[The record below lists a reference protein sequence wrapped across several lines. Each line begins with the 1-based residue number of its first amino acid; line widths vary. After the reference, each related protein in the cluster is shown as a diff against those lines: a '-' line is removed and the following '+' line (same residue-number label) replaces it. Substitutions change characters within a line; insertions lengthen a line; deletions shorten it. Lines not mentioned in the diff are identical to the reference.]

1 MTTPLSQSATE
12 NDLACISVRRPWLAI
27 VLNLLIIV
35 AGFGAILGIEVRELP
50 DVDRPIVTV
59 RGEYQGASP
68 ETMDAEVASVVEA
81 AIARVNGVKE
91 VRTSSEENNF
101 RLRAVFSPDVDLIDA
116 ANDVREAVSR
126 IERQLPS
133 AVENLTVIKADSD
146 ASPVVRLAVWSDSLM
161 IDALTRVVED
171 QVIPELTSVDGV
183 AEVSIFGNQERVLR
197 VKLDPMRLATHGLSV
212 ADVARVMRN
221 ARYDVPAGSF
231 KSREQEVL
239 VRANASVTSP
249 DRIEELIIRDP
260 VRIGDVASVFFAPAE
275 AETLVRLD
283 GRQVISLGIIRQA
296 SSNTILIADAVAKA
310 TAGLKQQIPHLRIE
324 TIADESRFIKGAIS
338 ELLSTLAYTVLIVV
352 AVIAIFTG
360 QFRASAIPVLAIPVA
375 LIGSIAAAWLLGFSL
390 NLITLMAMVL
400 ATGIVVDD
408 AIVVLENI
416 QRLRSQRIKA
426 RAAAVIGTRQ
436 VFFAV
441 IATTATLISVFV
453 PISFL
458 PTQAGKLFQEF
469 GYVLSITVAISSFVA
484 LTLVPMLA
492 SKLPDLEKSSSS
504 PNLMAQIGA
513 RITRIYA
520 APLDWSLS
528 RPLIVVGLCAAIVG
542 CAYVTFQSLGEELVP
557 EEDRGNITVRITGP
571 DGVGLDYTDRQVE
584 KVENMLRPYVEQG
597 TAKRLFSITGRFD
610 LNRGSVS
617 APLAEWAERDISE
630 GDIARALNKDLNSLP
645 GARARV
651 SRGNSLNLRNADG
664 QLEFALIGSNYGKIF
679 TESTAFVRQ
688 LETEIPWLTNMRVE
702 FRATQPE
709 LSIDIDRRRAADLGV
724 AIEDLATTIQVLI
737 DEFEVAELTIDDQAI
752 PIMLQA
758 SETAI
763 REPNDIQNLYVAAA
777 GGRLVPLSQLVTFS
791 ESSVAAELDRHA
803 QRRAIEV
810 DADVAPGYTLR
821 DAIVAVRAVATAHLG
836 QEVGLIFLGEAKALD
851 ETSNDLTITF
861 LFALLVVF
869 LVLIAQF
876 ESVTSAAV
884 VMITVP
890 LGVCAAIFAL
900 ALTGTTLNIYS
911 QIGVLMLVGIMA
923 KNAILMVE
931 FADQLRDSGTNAKE
945 AARTASM
952 VRFRPI
958 MMTMISTVLAGLPL
972 ILGSGPGAESR
983 NAIGWVVFG
992 GLGLAALITL
1002 FLTPV
1007 LYSLIAPF
1015 AKPRASA
1022 TDRLREEMAE
1032 AETVG
1037 KSAAE

>member
-1 MTTPLSQSATE
+1 MTTPLLQSATS
-12 NDLACISVRRPWLAI
+12 NDLACVSVRRPWLAI
-27 VLNLLIIV
+27 VLNLLIVV

-146 ASPVVRLAVWSDSLM
+146 ASPVVRLAVWSDKLM
-161 IDALTRVVED
+161 IDSLTRVVED
-171 QVIPELTSVDGV
+171 QVVPELTSVDGV

-197 VKLDPMRLATHGLSV
+197 VKLDPLRLASHGLSV
-212 ADVARVMRN
+212 ADVADVMRN

-231 KSREQEVL
+231 KSSEQEVL

-310 TAGLKQQIPHLRIE
+310 TARLKQQIPHLRIE
-324 TIADESRFIKGAIS
+324 TIADESRFINGAIS
-338 ELLSTLAYTVLIVV
+338 ELLTTLAFTVMIVV

-360 QFRASAIPVLAIPVA
+360 QFRASAIPTLAIPVA
-375 LIGSIAAAWLLGFSL
+375 LIGSVAAIWLLGFSL

-400 ATGIVVDD
+400 ATGVVVDD

-416 QRLRSQRIKA
+416 QRLRSQGIKA

-492 SKLPDLEKSSSS
+492 SKLPDKETDSKS
-504 PNLMAQIGA
+504 PNLLARIGA
-513 RITRIYA
+513 RIMKIYV
-520 APLDWSLS
+520 APLEWAL
-528 RPLIVVGLCAAIVG
+528 RMPVIVIGLCAVIVG
-542 CAYVTFQSLGEELVP
+542 GAYMTFQSLGEELVP

-584 KVENMLRPYVEQG
+584 KVENMFKPFLEQG
-597 TAKRLFSITGRFD
+597 TVKRMFSITGRFD
-610 LNRGSVS
+610 LNRGSVD
-617 APLAEWAERDISE
+617 APLIDWAERDISE
-630 GDIARALNKDLNSLP
+630 GEIARALNKELNSLP

-664 QLEFALIGSNYGKIF
+664 QLEFALIGANYGQIF
-679 TESTAFVRQ
+679 TASTAFVRQ
-688 LETEIPWLTNMRVE
+688 LETEIPWLSNMRVE

-709 LSIDIDRRRAADLGV
+709 LSIEIDRRRAADLGV
-724 AIEDLATTIQVLI
+724 AIEDLATTIQVLV

-758 SETAI
+758 SESAI
-763 REPNDIQNLYVAAA
+763 REPNDIQNLYVSAA

-803 QRRAIEV
+803 QRRAIEI

-821 DAIVAVRAVATAHLG
+821 EAIVAVRAVATEHLG
-836 QEVGLIFLGEAKALD
+836 QDVGLIFLGEAKALN
-851 ETSNDLTITF
+851 ETSNDLMITF

-876 ESVTSAAV
+876 EGVTSAAV

-900 ALTGTTLNIYS
+900 AITGTTLNIYS
-911 QIGVLMLVGIMA
+911 QIGVLMLIGIMA

-931 FADQLRDSGTNAKE
+931 FADQLRDGGMEAKE

-972 ILGSGPGAESR
+972 ILGVGPGAESR
-983 NAIGWVVFG
+983 NAIGWVIFG
-992 GLGLAALITL
+992 GLGLAAVITL

-1007 LYSLIAPF
+1007 LYSLIAPL
-1015 AKPRASA
+1015 AKPRMSA

-1032 AETVG
+1032 ADSAG
-1037 KSAAE
+1037 ASAAD